1 MMDNTQLLIFLFIVL
16 LGFVYLESILFFKVI
31 KYLVEKI
38 VLIKTFAA
46 GLPIQKDEKLAGMPY
61 VPVYPDDDFG
71 EGEIATEEEPEDEFS
86 EDLKPGDELSE
97 AGV

>member
-1 MMDNTQLLIFLFIVL
+1 MDNTQLLIFLFIVL

-46 GLPIQKDEKLAGMPY
+46 GLPIQEDERPVGIPH
-61 VPVYPDDDFG
+61 VPVYPDEDFG
-71 EGEIATEEEPEDEFS
+71 EGEIITGQDPEDEFD
-86 EDLKPGDELSE
+86 EDLKPGDELRE
-97 AGV
+97 TGV

>member
-1 MMDNTQLLIFLFIVL
+1 MDNFQILSLLFIALMIFVCLESFLF
-16 LGFVYLESILFFKVI
+16 FRVI

-46 GLPIQKDEKLAGMPY
+46 GLPIQEDERPVGIPH

-71 EGEIATEEEPEDEFS
+71 EGEMVTEQEPEDEFS
-86 EDLKPGDELSE
+86 EDLKPGDELDE
-97 AGV
+97 VGV